1 VCDRQLLIIT
11 ARNLIIEATRLGWRM
26 KRSLFCSSLP
36 LASIGMLFL
45 SAAQAGDEPMEAL
58 KKAQKAQLDAPASR
72 MKVIT
77 TDDNNKTST
86 VTIELAQPD
95 MLHWT
100 TENDGQLAM
109 EMWADGKKTYMRQ
122 GPGGEIHESP
132 INISSL
138 ITQARQSNT
147 LETMIAAAQ
156 DLKLVGH
163 ENVNGAA
170 ASIYTFKSTAMGLDS
185 SIRLWISDTN
195 NLPLKSEA
203 DTHREL
209 KGQTTS
215 KKSVTTFEYGPSI
228 KIALPGR

>member
-1 VCDRQLLIIT
+1 
-11 ARNLIIEATRLGWRM
+11 M
-26 KRSLFCSSLP
+26 KRSLFASSLVA
-36 LASIGMLFL
+36 ASIGMLFIA
-45 SAAQAGDEPMEAL
+45 AAQAGDEPMEAL

-86 VTIELAQPD
+86 VTIEMVQPN

-100 TENDGQLAM
+100 TENDGQVAM
-109 EMWADGKKTYMRQ
+109 EMWADGRKTYMRQ

-132 INISSL
+132 IDLNSL

-147 LETMIAAAQ
+147 LETLVAAAQ
-156 DLKLVGH
+156 DLKLAGH
-163 ENVNGAA
+163 ESVNGAP

-185 SIRLWISDTN
+185 SVKLWVADAN

-203 DTHREL
+203 DTRREL
-209 KGQTTS
+209 KGHTTS
-215 KKSVTTFEYGPSI
+215 KKSMTTFEYGPSI
-228 KIALPGR
+228 KIIVPAK

>member
-1 VCDRQLLIIT
+1 
-11 ARNLIIEATRLGWRM
+11 M
-26 KRSLFCSSLP
+26 KRSLFFSSL
-36 LASIGMLFL
+36 AAVSIGILFI
-45 SAAQAGDEPMEAL
+45 SAAQAGDDPMEAL

-72 MKVIT
+72 MKVVT

-86 VTIELAQPD
+86 VTIELVNPD

-100 TENDGQLAM
+100 TENDGQVAM

-147 LETMIAAAQ
+147 LETLVAAAQ
-156 DLKLVGH
+156 DLKLAGH
-163 ENVNGAA
+163 ENVNGAP

-185 SIRLWISDTN
+185 SVKLWVSDRD

-203 DTHREL
+203 DIHREL
-209 KGQTTS
+209 KGHTTS

-228 KIALPGR
+228 KIVVPAK

>member
-1 VCDRQLLIIT
+1 
-11 ARNLIIEATRLGWRM
+11 M
-26 KRSLFCSSLP
+26 KRSLFVSSL
-36 LASIGMLFL
+36 AAISIGILFI
-45 SAAQAGDEPMEAL
+45 SAAQAGDDPMEAL

-86 VTIELAQPD
+86 VTIELVNPD

-100 TENDGQLAM
+100 TENDGQVAM

-122 GPGGEIHESP
+122 GPAGEIRESP

-147 LETMIAAAQ
+147 LETFIAAAQ
-156 DLKLVGH
+156 DLKVVGH
-163 ENVNGAA
+163 ENVNGAP

-185 SIRLWISDTN
+185 SVKLWVSDAN

-209 KGQTTS
+209 KGHTTS

-228 KIALPGR
+228 KIVVPAK

>member
-1 VCDRQLLIIT
+1 
-11 ARNLIIEATRLGWRM
+11 M
-26 KRSLFCSSLP
+26 KRSLFCSSLAV
-36 LASIGMLFL
+36 ASIGMLFV
-45 SAAQAGDEPMEAL
+45 SAAQAGDSPMEAL

-86 VTIELAQPD
+86 VTIEMVQPD

-122 GPGGEIHESP
+122 GPGGDIRESP

-138 ITQARQSNT
+138 ITQARQSNA
-147 LETMIAAAQ
+147 LETLVAAAQ
-156 DLKLVGH
+156 DLKLAGH
-163 ENVNGAA
+163 EDVNGAA

-185 SIRLWISDTN
+185 SVKLWVSDRD

-203 DTHREL
+203 DTRREL
-209 KGQTTS
+209 KGHTTS

-228 KIALPGR
+228 QIAVPAK